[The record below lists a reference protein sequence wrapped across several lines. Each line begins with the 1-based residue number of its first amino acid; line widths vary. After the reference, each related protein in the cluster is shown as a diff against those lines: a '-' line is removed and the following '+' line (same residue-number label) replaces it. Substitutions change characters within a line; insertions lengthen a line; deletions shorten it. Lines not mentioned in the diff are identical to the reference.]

1 MGITK
6 TVRAAVLAAI
16 MVGTHATAGNM
27 VMGTN
32 FWNLGWHSKSD
43 CFNNVDNVTGTNP
56 WNPQF
61 LSDIAIHHHLRF
73 MDWDQT
79 NHSSRA
85 QWSQRKPKSS
95 TNQNPVAYEWMI
107 DLCNRMDADMWVTL
121 PHKTVSSATG
131 DNPCDYALRLAILVK
146 TGVDVT
152 GVNLQALG
160 DLQSKSAQD
169 FVNAGGTRTG
179 DPLDANLRVYVEYS
193 NETWNGVFSQ
203 SDYCEAQGTAMNLDT
218 DATRAAYKFHGW
230 AALRLFRAFDLVFG
244 EGSPRVVRVYAGWVN
259 QLLTVAMHF
268 MVQADA
274 TLNPW
279 GIEADA
285 IALAPYIGHN
295 ASNLSELEAEIPN
308 ITNKVR
314 TARNAARQKGVQLF
328 AYEGGQHLTT
338 NAATLCRDQAIYS
351 IYRTYLDSMN
361 QYLDA
366 FSHYCHVGDWGSGGA
381 WGSMEFTGQSKSQA
395 HKYRA
400 LCDFTEANPPTAVEE
415 RPALVPSVM
424 QARQW
429 LPTVLF
435 SLDGRVSGIS
445 LGTEAAKNLRRL
457 APGVY
462 VSDAAGYRLELSREP
477 R

>member
-1 MGITK
+1 MRIDK
-6 TVRAAVLAAI
+6 AIRVAALAVT
-16 MVGTHATAGNM
+16 MLGTHTVAGNM

-32 FWNLGWHSKSD
+32 FWNLGWHSSSD
-43 CFNNVDNVTGTNP
+43 CFNDVNNVTGANP

-61 LSDIAIHHHLRF
+61 LSDIGIHHHLRF
-73 MDWDQT
+73 MDWDHT
-79 NHSSRA
+79 NGSNRT

-95 TNQNPVAYEWMI
+95 QNQNPVAYEWMI
-107 DLCNRMDADMWVTL
+107 DLCNRAGADMWVTL

-146 TGVDVT
+146 TGVDMS
-152 GVNLQALG
+152 GVDLNAIG
-160 DLQSKSAQD
+160 DLQGKTAQD
-169 FVNAGGTRTG
+169 FIDAGGTQTG
-179 DPLDANLRVYVEYS
+179 APLDTDLRIYVEYS
-193 NETWNGVFSQ
+193 NETWNSRFSQ
-203 SDYCEAQGTAMNLDT
+203 HDYCVAQGGALNLDS
-218 DATRAAYKFHGW
+218 DATRAGYKFHGW

-279 GIEADA
+279 GIKADA
-285 IALAPYIGHN
+285 IALAPYIGHK

-338 NAATLCRDQAIYS
+338 NAATLCRDQAIYG

-366 FSHYCHVGDWGSGGA
+366 FSHYCHVGKWGSGGA
-381 WGSMEFTGQSKSQA
+381 WGSMEYTGQPKSQA

-400 LCDFTEANPPTAVEE
+400 LCDFVEANPPTTVKETRVPAPSMMRL
-415 RPALVPSVM
+415 RPRFPG
-424 QARQW
+424 
-429 LPTVLF
+429 VLF
-435 SLDGRVSGIS
+435 ALDGRVSGIS

-462 VSDAAGYRLELSREP
+462 VSDAGGRALELSREP